1 MICRTFF
8 CLDCYKNNRPKSG
21 DYIVLYKKSEKQLI
35 VGYLE
40 YNVHK
45 LEQGF
50 TPHLITVKER
60 KNNLVLI
67 EIICGVG
74 GCGVYVDLDK
84 EQKEVLYYQERKK
97 LVTLSDVSYEVL
109 LNRSDYGYKLLI

>member
-8 CLDCYKNNRPKSG
+8 CLDCYKNNRPHSG
-21 DYIVLYKKSEKQLI
+21 DYIVLYGKTKKEFL
-35 VGYLE
+35 VGYLD

-74 GCGVYVDLDK
+74 GCGVYVDLQK
-84 EQKEVLYYQERKK
+84 SEKEVLYFKERKK
-97 LVTLSDVSYEVL
+97 LVTLSDASYEAL
-109 LNRSDYGYKLLI
+109 LNRSDFGYKLDI